1 MKHINESIIGRK
13 GVTGQNKYQ
22 MTSVTRTINGHKL
35 YRIRALKDIP
45 ICDVR
50 KGDYGG
56 YIESLDNLDQTGN
69 CWVAEHACVW
79 ENARVYE
86 NGYVG
91 NNAMVFNNAQI
102 YENAEVYGNAKVY
115 SNAKVMASASV
126 CGDAEVFGSAN
137 VNYFINTGKIT
148 K

>member
-1 MKHINESIIGRK
+1 MKHINESIIGRRAIP
-13 GVTGQNKYQ
+13 GGAKYQ
-22 MTSVTRTINGHKL
+22 MTPETKTINGHKL
-35 YRIRALKDIP
+35 HRIRALKDIP
-45 ICDVR
+45 SCDIR

-56 YIESLDNLDQTGN
+56 YIESIDNLDQTGD
-69 CWVAEHACVW
+69 CWVAQQACVW

-91 NNAMVFNNAQI
+91 NHAMIFNNAQI
-102 YENAEVYGNAKVY
+102 YGDAEVFGNAKVY
-115 SNAKVMASASV
+115 GNAKVMASASV

-137 VNYFINTGKIT
+137 VKYFINTGKIT